1 MTGFYEYN
9 DGVVYLSKPIYI
21 IGHRNP
27 DTDSIC
33 SAIGYAHLKRSLGAN
48 VIAARAG
55 RINAETKYV
64 LEALGVEAPPLISD
78 LYPRVKD
85 VMNYTSVAVSPRSTL
100 RELGS
105 IMKQHKMKSIAVID
119 EETKKLVGVVS
130 VGDLANRY
138 FEEIEMQDLAQAG
151 VDFYSVQRAL
161 DGEVVC
167 GKNLERKVQGEV
179 RIAAARIF
187 TILNIAKPGDIM
199 LVSNNF
205 DAQMACIEKGVAC
218 LIVTSE
224 RAIEEEVIA
233 AANKQ
238 GVIIIRSPYDT
249 YTCARLINQSI
260 PVSMMMQRK
269 TVSFRSDDLLSDV
282 KKVMASTNYRSYPVV
297 DHGKLV
303 GYITR
308 DHLLTKKK
316 EKVILVDHNEHSQAV
331 EGIEEAKIIEII
343 DHHRLGGLQTSEPIF
358 IRHEP
363 VGCTATIVA
372 NMLWHRDIE
381 IPPKIAGLLMAA
393 IVSDTMLFKSPTATP
408 KDRDTA
414 EKLAMLAGLDLEEFG
429 MAMLRAGT
437 RLGDMTVTELLHY
450 DVKEFQIG
458 EYRVAV
464 AQLSVLDP
472 EELLAAREQIQAD
485 IENMCKRNN
494 YDIVLFM
501 ITDII
506 KEGTHLLFGGKQKV
520 LIAEA
525 FGSSEDDGVLYLPGV
540 MSRKKQIIPPLSEAA
555 REKSL

>member
-1 MTGFYEYN
+1 M
-9 DGVVYLSKPIYI
+9 SKPIYI

-33 SAIGYAHLKRSLGAN
+33 SAIGYAFLKEALGAD

-55 RINAETKYV
+55 KINAETKFI
-64 LEALGVEAPPLISD
+64 LETLGVEPPKLISD

-85 VMNYTSVAVSPRSTL
+85 VMSYNSVSIHPKATL
-100 RELGS
+100 RELGNS
-105 IMKQHKMKSIAVID
+105 MKQNKLKSIAVID
-119 EETKKLVGVVS
+119 DEQKLVGVVS
-130 VGDLANRY
+130 AGDLANRY
-138 FEEIEMQDLAQAG
+138 FEEVEMQDLAQG
-151 VDFYSVQRAL
+151 EVDFYGVQRAL
-161 DGEVVC
+161 DGEVIC
-167 GKNLERKVQGEV
+167 GKNLERKVEGEV

-187 TILNIAKPGDIM
+187 TILNIANPGDIM

-205 DAQMACIEKGVAC
+205 DAQMACIQKGVAC

-224 RAIEEEVIA
+224 RAVEEEVID

-260 PVSMMMQRK
+260 PVRMIMQK
-269 TVSFRSDDLLSDV
+269 KIISFRSDDLLSDV
-282 KKVMASTNYRSYPVV
+282 KKVMASTNYRSYPVL
-297 DHGKLV
+297 DHGKLI

-308 DHLLTKKK
+308 DHLLNKTK
-316 EKVILVDHNEHSQAV
+316 EKVILVDHNEQSQAV

-343 DHHRLGGLQTSEPIF
+343 DHHRLGGLRTSEPIF

-372 NMLWHRDIE
+372 NMLWHRDVE
-381 IPPKIAGLLMAA
+381 IPSKIAGLLMAA
-393 IVSDTMLFKSPTATP
+393 IISDTMLFKSPTATP

-414 EKLAMLAGLDLEEFG
+414 EKLAVLAGLNLEEFG
-429 MAMLRAGT
+429 MAVLRAGT
-437 RLGDMTVTELLHY
+437 RLGDLTVSELLRY

-472 EELLAAREQIQAD
+472 EELLGAREQIEED
-485 IENMCKRNN
+485 MESMCHRGH

-506 KEGTHLLFGGKQKV
+506 KEGTYLLYSGKQSV

-525 FGSSEDDGVLYLPGV
+525 FGSGEGEELLYLPGV

-555 REKSL
+555 REKFL

>member
-1 MTGFYEYN
+1 M
-9 DGVVYLSKPIYI
+9 SKPIYI

-33 SAIGYAHLKRSLGAN
+33 SAIGYAFLKEALGAD

-55 RINAETKYV
+55 KINTETKFV
-64 LEALGVEAPPLISD
+64 LETLGVEPPKLISD

-85 VMNYTSVAVSPRSTL
+85 VMSYNSVSIHPKATL
-100 RELGS
+100 RELGNS
-105 IMKQHKMKSIAVID
+105 MKQNKLKSIAVID
-119 EETKKLVGVVS
+119 DEQKLVGVVS
-130 VGDLANRY
+130 AGDLANRY
-138 FEEIEMQDLAQAG
+138 FEEVEMQDLAQG
-151 VDFYSVQRAL
+151 EVDFYGVQRAL
-161 DGEVVC
+161 DGEVIC
-167 GKNLERKVQGEV
+167 GKNLERKVEGEV

-187 TILNIAKPGDIM
+187 TILNIACPGDIM

-205 DAQMACIEKGVAC
+205 DAQMACIQKGVAC

-224 RAIEEEVIA
+224 RAVEEEVID

-260 PVSMMMQRK
+260 PVRMIMQK
-269 TVSFRSDDLLSDV
+269 KIISFRSDDLLSDV
-282 KKVMASTNYRSYPVV
+282 KKVMASTNYRSYPVL
-297 DHGKLV
+297 DHGKLI

-308 DHLLTKKK
+308 DHLLNKTK
-316 EKVILVDHNEHSQAV
+316 EKVILVDHNEQSQAV

-343 DHHRLGGLQTSEPIF
+343 DHHRLGGLRTSEPIF

-372 NMLWHRDIE
+372 NMLWHRDVE

-393 IVSDTMLFKSPTATP
+393 IISDTMLFKSPTATP

-414 EKLAMLAGLDLEEFG
+414 EKLAVLAGLNLEEFG
-429 MAMLRAGT
+429 MAVLRAGT
-437 RLGDMTVTELLHY
+437 RLGDMTVSELLRY

-472 EELLAAREQIQAD
+472 EEILGAREQIEED
-485 IENMCKRNN
+485 MESMCHRGH

-506 KEGTHLLFGGKQKV
+506 KEGTYLLYSGKQSV

-525 FGSSEDDGVLYLPGV
+525 FGSGEGEELLYLPGV

-555 REKSL
+555 REKFL

>member
-1 MTGFYEYN
+1 M
-9 DGVVYLSKPIYI
+9 SKPIYI

-33 SAIGYAHLKRSLGAN
+33 SAIGYAFLKEALGAD

-55 RINAETKYV
+55 KINTETKFV
-64 LEALGVEAPPLISD
+64 LETLGVEPPKLISD

-85 VMNYTSVAVSPRSTL
+85 VMSYNSVSIHPKATL
-100 RELGS
+100 RELGNS
-105 IMKQHKMKSIAVID
+105 MKQNKLKSIAVID
-119 EETKKLVGVVS
+119 DEQKLVGVVS
-130 VGDLANRY
+130 AGDLANRY
-138 FEEIEMQDLAQAG
+138 FEEVEMQDLAQG
-151 VDFYSVQRAL
+151 EVDFYGVQRAL
-161 DGEVVC
+161 DGEVIC
-167 GKNLERKVQGEV
+167 GKNLERKVEGKV

-187 TILNIAKPGDIM
+187 TILNIANPGDIM

-205 DAQMACIEKGVAC
+205 DAQMACIQKGVAC

-224 RAIEEEVIA
+224 RAVEEEVID

-260 PVSMMMQRK
+260 PVRMIMQK
-269 TVSFRSDDLLSDV
+269 KIISFRSDDLLSDV
-282 KKVMASTNYRSYPVV
+282 KKVMASTNYRSYPVL
-297 DHGKLV
+297 DHGKLI

-308 DHLLTKKK
+308 DHLLNKTK
-316 EKVILVDHNEHSQAV
+316 EKVILVDHNEQSQAV

-343 DHHRLGGLQTSEPIF
+343 DHHRLGGLRTSEPIF

-372 NMLWHRDIE
+372 NMLWHRDVE

-393 IVSDTMLFKSPTATP
+393 IISDTMLFKSPTATL

-414 EKLAMLAGLDLEEFG
+414 EKLAVLAGLNLEEFG
-429 MAMLRAGT
+429 MAVLRAGT
-437 RLGDMTVTELLHY
+437 RLGDMTVSELLRY

-464 AQLSVLDP
+464 AQLAVLDP
-472 EELLAAREQIQAD
+472 EEILGAREQIEED
-485 IENMCKRNN
+485 MESMCHRGH

-506 KEGTHLLFGGKQKV
+506 KEGTYLLYSGKQSV

-525 FGSSEDDGVLYLPGV
+525 FGSGEGEELLYLPGV

-555 REKSL
+555 REKFL

>member
-1 MTGFYEYN
+1 M
-9 DGVVYLSKPIYI
+9 SKPIYI

-33 SAIGYAHLKRSLGAN
+33 SAIGYAFLKEALGAH

-55 RINAETKYV
+55 KINTETKFV
-64 LEALGVEAPPLISD
+64 LETIGVEPPKLISD

-85 VMNYTSVAVSPRSTL
+85 VMSYNSVSIHPKATL
-100 RELGS
+100 RELGNS
-105 IMKQHKMKSIAVID
+105 MKQNKLKSIAVID
-119 EETKKLVGVVS
+119 DEQKLVGVVS
-130 VGDLANRY
+130 AGDLANRY
-138 FEEIEMQDLAQAG
+138 FEEVEMQDLAQG
-151 VDFYSVQRAL
+151 EVDFYGVQRAL
-161 DGEVVC
+161 DGEVIC
-167 GKNLERKVQGEV
+167 GKNLERKVEGKV

-187 TILNIAKPGDIM
+187 TILNIANPGDIM

-205 DAQMACIEKGVAC
+205 DAQMACIQKGVAC

-224 RAIEEEVIA
+224 RAVEEEVID

-260 PVSMMMQRK
+260 PVRMIMQK
-269 TVSFRSDDLLSDV
+269 KIISFRSDDLLSDV
-282 KKVMASTNYRSYPVV
+282 KKVMASTNYRSYPVL
-297 DHGKLV
+297 DHGKLI

-308 DHLLTKKK
+308 DHLLNKTK
-316 EKVILVDHNEHSQAV
+316 EKVILVDHNEQSQAV

-343 DHHRLGGLQTSEPIF
+343 DHHRLGGLRTSEPIF

-372 NMLWHRDIE
+372 NMLWHRDVE

-393 IVSDTMLFKSPTATP
+393 IISDTMLFKSPTATP

-414 EKLAMLAGLDLEEFG
+414 EKLAVLAGLNLEEFG
-429 MAMLRAGT
+429 MAVLRAGT
-437 RLGDMTVTELLHY
+437 RLGDMTVSELLRY

-472 EELLAAREQIQAD
+472 EEILGAREQIEED
-485 IENMCKRNN
+485 MESMCHRGH

-506 KEGTHLLFGGKQKV
+506 KEGTYLLYSGKQSV

-525 FGSSEDDGVLYLPGV
+525 FGSGEGEELLYLPGV

-555 REKSL
+555 REKFL

>member
-1 MTGFYEYN
+1 M
-9 DGVVYLSKPIYI
+9 SKPIYI

-33 SAIGYAHLKRSLGAN
+33 SAIGYAFLKEALGAH

-55 RINAETKYV
+55 KINTETKFV
-64 LEALGVEAPPLISD
+64 LETLGVEPPKLISD

-85 VMNYTSVAVSPRSTL
+85 VMSYNSVSIHPKATL
-100 RELGS
+100 RELGNS
-105 IMKQHKMKSIAVID
+105 MKQNKLKSIAVID
-119 EETKKLVGVVS
+119 DEQKLVGVVS
-130 VGDLANRY
+130 AGDLANRY
-138 FEEIEMQDLAQAG
+138 FEEVEMQDLAQG
-151 VDFYSVQRAL
+151 EVDFYGVQRAL
-161 DGEVVC
+161 DGEVIC
-167 GKNLERKVQGEV
+167 GKNLERKVEGKV

-187 TILNIAKPGDIM
+187 TILNIANPGDIM

-205 DAQMACIEKGVAC
+205 DAQMACIQKGVAC

-224 RAIEEEVIA
+224 RAVEEEVID

-260 PVSMMMQRK
+260 PVRMIMQK
-269 TVSFRSDDLLSDV
+269 KIISFRSDDLLSDV
-282 KKVMASTNYRSYPVV
+282 KKVMASTNYRSYPVL
-297 DHGKLV
+297 DHGKLI

-308 DHLLTKKK
+308 DHLLNKTK
-316 EKVILVDHNEHSQAV
+316 EKVILVDHNEQSQAV

-343 DHHRLGGLQTSEPIF
+343 DHHRLGGLRTSEPIF

-372 NMLWHRDIE
+372 NMLWHRDVE

-393 IVSDTMLFKSPTATP
+393 IISDTMLFKSPTATP

-414 EKLAMLAGLDLEEFG
+414 EKLAVLARLNLEEFG
-429 MAMLRAGT
+429 MAVLRAGT
-437 RLGDMTVTELLHY
+437 RLGDMTVSELLRY

-472 EELLAAREQIQAD
+472 EEILGAREQIEED
-485 IENMCKRNN
+485 MESMCHRGH

-506 KEGTHLLFGGKQKV
+506 KEGTYLLYSGKQSV

-525 FGSSEDDGVLYLPGV
+525 FGSGEGEELLYLPGV

-555 REKSL
+555 REKFL

>member
-1 MTGFYEYN
+1 
-9 DGVVYLSKPIYI
+9 LSKPIYI

-33 SAIGYAHLKRSLGAN
+33 SAIGYAFLKEALGAD

-55 RINAETKYV
+55 KINTETKFV
-64 LEALGVEAPPLISD
+64 LETLGVEPPKLISD

-85 VMNYTSVAVSPRSTL
+85 VMSYNSVSIHPKATL
-100 RELGS
+100 RELGNS
-105 IMKQHKMKSIAVID
+105 MKQNKLKSIAVID
-119 EETKKLVGVVS
+119 DEQKLVGVVS
-130 VGDLANRY
+130 AGDLANRY
-138 FEEIEMQDLAQAG
+138 FEEVEMQDLAQG
-151 VDFYSVQRAL
+151 EVDFYGVQRAL
-161 DGEVVC
+161 DGEVIC
-167 GKNLERKVQGEV
+167 GKNLERKVEGEV

-187 TILNIAKPGDIM
+187 TILNIACPGDIM

-205 DAQMACIEKGVAC
+205 DAQMACIQKGVAC

-224 RAIEEEVIA
+224 RAVEEEVID

-260 PVSMMMQRK
+260 PVRMIMQK
-269 TVSFRSDDLLSDV
+269 KIISFRSDDLLSDV
-282 KKVMASTNYRSYPVV
+282 KKVMASTNYRSYPVL
-297 DHGKLV
+297 DHGKLI

-308 DHLLTKKK
+308 DHLLNKTK
-316 EKVILVDHNEHSQAV
+316 EKVILVDHNEQSQAV

-343 DHHRLGGLQTSEPIF
+343 DHHRLGGLRTSEPIF

-372 NMLWHRDIE
+372 NMLWHRDVE

-393 IVSDTMLFKSPTATP
+393 IISDTMLFKSPTATP

-414 EKLAMLAGLDLEEFG
+414 EKLAVLAGLNLEEFG
-429 MAMLRAGT
+429 MAVLRAGA
-437 RLGDMTVTELLHY
+437 RLGDMTVSELLRY

-472 EELLAAREQIQAD
+472 EEILGAREQIEED
-485 IENMCKRNN
+485 MESMCHRGH

-506 KEGTHLLFGGKQKV
+506 KEGTYLLYSGKQSV

-525 FGSSEDDGVLYLPGV
+525 FGSGEGEELLYLPGV

-555 REKSL
+555 REKFL

>member
-1 MTGFYEYN
+1 M
-9 DGVVYLSKPIYI
+9 SKPIYI

-33 SAIGYAHLKRSLGAN
+33 SAIGYAFLKEALGAD

-55 RINAETKYV
+55 KINAETKFV
-64 LEALGVEAPPLISD
+64 LETLGVEPPKLISD

-85 VMNYTSVAVSPRSTL
+85 VMSYNSVSIHPKATL
-100 RELGS
+100 RELGNS
-105 IMKQHKMKSIAVID
+105 MKQNKLKSIAVID
-119 EETKKLVGVVS
+119 DDHKLVGVVS
-130 VGDLANRY
+130 AGDLANRY
-138 FEEIEMQDLAQAG
+138 FEEVEMQDLAQG
-151 VDFYSVQRAL
+151 EVDFYGVQRAL
-161 DGEVVC
+161 DGEVIC
-167 GKNLERKVQGEV
+167 GKNLERKVEGKV

-187 TILNIAKPGDIM
+187 TILNIANPGDIM

-205 DAQMACIEKGVAC
+205 DAQMACIQKGVAC

-224 RAIEEEVIA
+224 RAVEEEVIE

-260 PVSMMMQRK
+260 PVRMIMQK
-269 TVSFRSDDLLSDV
+269 KIISFRSDDLLSDV
-282 KKVMASTNYRSYPVV
+282 KKVMASTNYRSYPVL

-308 DHLLTKKK
+308 DHLLNKTK
-316 EKVILVDHNEHSQAV
+316 EKVILVDHNEQSQAV

-343 DHHRLGGLQTSEPIF
+343 DHHRLGGLRTGEPIF

-393 IVSDTMLFKSPTATP
+393 IISDTMLFKSPTATP

-414 EKLAMLAGLDLEEFG
+414 EKLAVLAGLNLEEFG
-429 MAMLRAGT
+429 MAVLRAGT
-437 RLGDMTVTELLHY
+437 RLGDMTVSELLRY

-472 EELLAAREQIQAD
+472 EEILGAREQIEED
-485 IENMCKRNN
+485 MESMCHRGH

-506 KEGTHLLFGGKQKV
+506 KEGTYLLYSGKQSV

-525 FGSSEDDGVLYLPGV
+525 FGSGEGEELLYLPGV

-555 REKSL
+555 REKFL